1 MKRKPN
7 EKEKNYL
14 RELVGENGTQAHYF
28 KPENPEKAR
37 QLRERREKNGAA
49 QVAEMRQVAGSRPTL
64 KQAARE
70 KLKAAAQV
78 IQMRRAAGNFKDPA
92 K

>member
-7 EKEKNYL
+7 EKEKKYL

-49 QVAEMRQVAGSRPTL
+49 QVAEMRKLTGTKPKPRPSA
-64 KQAARE
+64 QER
-70 KLKAAAQV
+70 AAAQV
-78 IQMRRAAGNFKDPA
+78 SQMRRAAGNFKDPA